1 MSFLDQLSV
10 CKSLV
15 FVYECAHVFVK
26 PEQNMNMNA
35 LSLKTVNHGFT
46 YVVY

>member
-1 MSFLDQLSV
+1 MYMF
-10 CKSLV
+10 V

-35 LSLKTVNHGFT
+35 LSLKTVKHGFT
-46 YVVY
+46 YVVSVFPLK